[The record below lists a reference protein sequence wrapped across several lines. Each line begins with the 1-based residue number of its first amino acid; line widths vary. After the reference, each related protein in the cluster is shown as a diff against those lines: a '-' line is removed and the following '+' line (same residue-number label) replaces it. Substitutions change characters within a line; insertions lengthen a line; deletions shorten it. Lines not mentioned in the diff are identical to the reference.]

1 MTAGQQARARRL
13 VHTRIMEMAPAA
25 AQQGLQATT
34 ERTTT
39 ATLVTVRRRRR
50 APDTNFR
57 FIAARFLS
65 TPANRQA
72 NVNRAWMRCGKRRQ
86 TRSAAGYVR
95 QLVVMI
101 LLAGTTPVPV
111 LRVNLA
117 MIAG

>member
-1 MTAGQQARARRL
+1 
-13 VHTRIMEMAPAA
+13 MERAPAA
-25 AQQGLQATT
+25 AQQGLQDTT

-50 APDTNFR
+50 APDTTFR

-72 NVNRAWMRCGKRRQ
+72 NGNRAWMHCGKRRQ
-86 TRSAAGYVR
+86 TQSAAGNVR
-95 QLVVMI
+95 RLVVMI
-101 LLAGTTPVPV
+101 LLTGTIPVPV

-117 MIAG
+117 MVAG